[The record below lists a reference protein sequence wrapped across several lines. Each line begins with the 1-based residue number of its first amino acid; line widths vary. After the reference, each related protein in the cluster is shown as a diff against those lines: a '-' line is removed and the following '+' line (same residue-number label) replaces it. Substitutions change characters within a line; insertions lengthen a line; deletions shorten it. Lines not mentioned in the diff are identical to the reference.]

1 MARTDSL
8 GAGLTQKL
16 PVSRTAG
23 DLASQYNNFLETR
36 PVNSIADLE
45 EGESLVTKGGKLY
58 KTVRMPNGLYKFRED
73 SNQARVILDCVTSL
87 RNGADLL
94 WIETATPDLKK
105 ISSLVNAVRAQVR
118 LEEAG
123 RQKYFY
129 DFIWL

>member
-23 DLASQYNNFLETR
+23 DLASQYNNFLETM

-123 RQKYFY
+123 RQKYFHNS
-129 DFIWL
+129 ILL